1 MLDGSM
7 TLTACRPYR
16 SALAEVLFDSLVRNL
31 LSGLHWRFDGAIN
44 LGESDM
50 VEVVPLPLVPT
61 GIPELDVILRGG
73 LPKHRLHLIEGA
85 PGTGKTTVSLRF
97 LIDGVRNQERCLYVT
112 FSESTDELVSAAGT
126 HGWDVGGIDFFELIP
141 DEAQAAQQQTVLF
154 PAEVEFSKTVQ
165 SIIARIEA
173 TQPDRIVIDS
183 VSELRLLAHDPLI
196 YRRQLS
202 SLKRFLQG
210 RSITTILLDDLRFRD
225 EGDLHSL
232 AHGVISLS
240 SFERD
245 YGAARRRLRI
255 AKMRGTNL
263 ISGWHDYALVTGEV
277 LVFPSL
283 IADEYASDVR
293 GASLTS
299 GSSGLDEIL
308 GNGLDRGT
316 ATMLIGPSGIGKSS
330 VALCYGLASVRN
342 GEHATY
348 FSFDEAYEIF
358 VRRGQ
363 SLGLD
368 PQPALASGQ
377 LAWQRMNPSRISP
390 GEFVWAVRR
399 EVEDKNARV
408 VVIDS
413 INSYLSTMP
422 EERSLIAHLHE
433 LLTYLNRRGVVTIL
447 LLAQQGVLGDVENP
461 IDLSFLSDTV
471 LLLRFF
477 EAAGRLRRAV
487 TVIKRRTGA
496 HDTAIHEFRLSGHG
510 IEIGRPLRDL
520 HGIFTGIPTYSG
532 APENLIGGSSV
543 DDVKA

>member
-1 MLDGSM
+1 
-7 TLTACRPYR
+7 
-16 SALAEVLFDSLVRNL
+16 
-31 LSGLHWRFDGAIN
+31 
-44 LGESDM
+44 M
-50 VEVVPLPLVPT
+50 VEVVPLPLVLT
-61 GIPELDVILRGG
+61 GIPELDFVLRGG
-73 LPKHRLHLIEGA
+73 LPKYRLHLIEGA
-85 PGTGKTTVSLRF
+85 PGTGKTTIALRF
-97 LIDGVRNQERCLYVT
+97 LIDGVRNQESCLYVT
-112 FSESTDELVSAAGT
+112 FSESTDELVSAART
-126 HGWDVGGIDFFELIP
+126 HGWDVGGIDFFELVP
-141 DEAQAAQQQTVLF
+141 DEAQAAQQQTVLL
-154 PAEVEFSKTVQ
+154 PAEIELDKTVQ
-165 SIIARIEA
+165 RIIARIEA
-173 TQPDRIVIDS
+173 THPDRIVIDS
-183 VSELRLLAHDPLI
+183 VSELRLLAHDPFI

-210 RSITTILLDDLRFRD
+210 RCITTILLDDLRFND
-225 EGDLHSL
+225 DGELQSL
-232 AHGVISLS
+232 VHGVISLS
-240 SFERD
+240 SSERD
-245 YGAARRRLRI
+245 YGAGRRRLRI

-263 ISGWHDYALVTGEV
+263 MSGWHDYALVTGEV

-283 IADEYASDVR
+283 IANDHTSDVR
-293 GASLTS
+293 GAPLRS
-299 GSSGLDEIL
+299 GSPGLDEIL
-308 GNGLDRGT
+308 GSGLDRGT
-316 ATMLIGPSGIGKSS
+316 TTMLIGPSGAGKSS
-330 VALCYGLASVRN
+330 LALSYALAGARN
-342 GEHATY
+342 GEHAAY

-422 EERSLIAHLHE
+422 EERSLIAQLHE
-433 LLTYLNRRGVVTIL
+433 LLTYLNRRGVVTLL

-461 IDLSFLSDTV
+461 VDLSFLSDTV

-477 EAAGRLRRAV
+477 EAAGQLRRAV

-510 IEIGRPLRDL
+510 VEIGRPLRDL
-520 HGIFTGIPTYSG
+520 HGIFSGVPTYSG
-532 APENLIGGSSV
+532 SPDNLIDDSSV
-543 DDVKA
+543 A